1 LTPWLKSFLLV
12 EVELRRGIQDE
23 MIKRKDTVLTHA
35 GNHPD
40 ANHGVVN
47 PPVYHASTIVFP
59 TVKEF
64 EERGHNPYEGVQ
76 YGRTGTPTTMAFEEA
91 ITAMHKGFKTVAYPS
106 GLAAISGALL
116 SVLKA
121 GDEVLVVDSVY
132 APSRKRVCDNLLARL
147 GVDTRYY
154 DPLVGAEISEI
165 LGAKTRAVFMES
177 PGSLTFEMQ
186 DVPAIAKVC
195 RDNGVVSIIDNT
207 WSSPYFFQPLEHG
220 VDIVVEAATKYVV
233 GHSDAMLGTATVA
246 DEDLFR
252 NIKSTANS
260 LGYSAAPDD
269 CYLGTRGLR
278 TLSVR
283 LQRHQENAMK
293 VATWLRE
300 QRQIDRVLYPALP
313 EDPGHAIWTR
323 DHSGASG
330 LFGVVFKPAPEG
342 AVEAM
347 LDDLELFGI
356 GASWG
361 GYESLAIPTQPGPL
375 RTATAW
381 PYKGPSIRLH
391 IGLEDPDD
399 LITDLKA
406 GLDRFSSTS

>member
-1 LTPWLKSFLLV
+1 MNK
-12 EVELRRGIQDE
+12 
-23 MIKRKDTVLTHA
+23 KKDTIVTHA
-35 GNHPD
+35 GNHPG

-64 EERGHNPYEGVQ
+64 EERGHNPFEGVQ

-91 ITAMHKGFKTVAYPS
+91 ISAVHKGVKTVAYPS
-106 GLAAISGALL
+106 GLAAIAGALI
-116 SVLKA
+116 SVLNA
-121 GDEVLVVDSVY
+121 GDEVLMVDSVY
-132 APSRKRVCDNLLARL
+132 APSRKRVCDDVLARL
-147 GVDTRYY
+147 GVQTRYY
-154 DPLVGAEISEI
+154 DPLVGGRISEF
-165 LGAKTRAVFMES
+165 LGAETRAVFMES

-186 DVPAIAKVC
+186 DVPAIAEVC
-195 RDNGVVSIIDNT
+195 RDKRIVTIIDNT
-207 WSSPYFFQPLEHG
+207 WSSPYLFQPLELG

-246 DEDLFR
+246 DESLYR
-252 NIKSTANS
+252 GIKSTANS

-293 VATWLRE
+293 VATWLQE
-300 QRQIDRVLYPALP
+300 QSQIERVLYPALP
-313 EDPGHAIWTR
+313 EDPGHAIWAR

-330 LFGVVFKPAPEG
+330 LFGVVMKPAAES
-342 AVEAM
+342 AVAAM

-361 GYESLAIPTQPGPL
+361 GYESLAIPTHPGPL
-375 RTATAW
+375 RTATTW
-381 PYKGPSIRLH
+381 SHEGPSIRLH

-399 LITDLKA
+399 LIADLNA
-406 GLDRFSSTS
+406 GLDRYSRAS